1 MIGPV
6 MGKVMVQKLS
16 QAVEPS
22 MLAASYMDSGM
33 ECRAARKMKICT
45 PERIMMKKMLLMA
58 SLM

>member
-1 MIGPV
+1 
-6 MGKVMVQKLS
+6 MGNVMVQKLS